1 MQIQVY
7 NFKYQI
13 QLACRMLTHTR
24 YELDRKYTCPCSL
37 FTKPFWVFGGNFRQF
52 LQSNTDAGM
61 GASGSSL
68 GVVVLASSLMLRTIA
83 ISSWLCKSAEGCGKA
98 PWTWKNCGAASGQR
112 AEHAESLPALFS
124 LAVAVCKSPAVG
136 KGMLFLILLKS

>member
-1 MQIQVY
+1 
-7 NFKYQI
+7 
-13 QLACRMLTHTR
+13 MLTHTR

-61 GASGSSL
+61 GASGSGL

-83 ISSWLCKSAEGCGKA
+83 ISS
-98 PWTWKNCGAASGQR
+98 
-112 AEHAESLPALFS
+112 
-124 LAVAVCKSPAVG
+124 
-136 KGMLFLILLKS
+136 